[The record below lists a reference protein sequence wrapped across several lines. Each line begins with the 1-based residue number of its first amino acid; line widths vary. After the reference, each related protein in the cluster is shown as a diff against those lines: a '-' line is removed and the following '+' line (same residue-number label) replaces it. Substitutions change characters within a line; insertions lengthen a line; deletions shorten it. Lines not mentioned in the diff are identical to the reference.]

1 MTGFLPSLVN
11 RMNLGPAWLLPA
23 FTSLG
28 GSTHLLQSPVPRSIS
43 GDVFLGDRAGLLSY
57 MGSSACYRAPW
68 SIARATLANRR
79 AEMMNTLT
87 AVYFGNPVWAWT
99 AAALVAAVFFVVAA
113 VLKRFLRKRLES
125 HPDVAGLPRRMI
137 HQCVRNTSLLLVF
150 GASLWMVCLILAV
163 PDKWARVCQTLA
175 ILSGATQGAV
185 WIHSLITLLA
195 GQGGVRVTE
204 RNPGAATTVGALGLV
219 GKALLWTLM
228 ALLVLHNAGVNI
240 TALIA
245 GLGIGGVAVALAL
258 QTILADV
265 FASISIL
272 LDKPYQVGDFIA
284 VGDSMGTV
292 EAIGIKTTRL
302 RSLSGE
308 QLVFS
313 NGELLKSRIRNFMRM
328 TERRVEFSIGVAYST
343 PYLKVELI
351 PSMLREIISSNEQV
365 RLERAN
371 FKEFGEGSLTF
382 ECVYFVKDLSY
393 TVFLGVQ
400 ESINLEILRR
410 FQVEEIELA
419 HPQRTLYV
427 AQGVAPVRW

>member
-1 MTGFLPSLVN
+1 
-11 RMNLGPAWLLPA
+11 
-23 FTSLG
+23 
-28 GSTHLLQSPVPRSIS
+28 
-43 GDVFLGDRAGLLSY
+43 
-57 MGSSACYRAPW
+57 
-68 SIARATLANRR
+68 
-79 AEMMNTLT
+79 MNTLT
-87 AVYFGNPVWAWT
+87 TVYFGNPVWAWM
-99 AAALVAAVFFVVAA
+99 AAALVAALSIVVAA
-113 VLKRFLRKRLES
+113 ILKGFLPKRLEN
-125 HPDVAGLPRRMI
+125 HLDVAGLPRRMI
-137 HQCVRNTSLLLVF
+137 YQCARSSSLLLVF
-150 GASLWMVCLILAV
+150 GASLWLVCLILSL
-163 PDKWARVCQTLA
+163 PDKWERVCRTLA
-175 ILSGATQGAV
+175 ILSGAAQGAI
-185 WIHSLITLLA
+185 WIHSVITLLA
-195 GQGGVRVTE
+195 EQGEERATA
-204 RNPGAATTVGALGLV
+204 RNPGAATTVRALGLM
-219 GKALLWTLM
+219 GKAVLWTM
-228 ALLVLHNAGVNI
+228 IALLVLHNAGINI

-258 QTILADV
+258 QNILADV

-292 EAIGIKTTRL
+292 ERIGIKTTRL

-313 NGELLKSRIRNFMRM
+313 NGELLKSRIRNFRRM

-351 PSMLREIISSNEQV
+351 PSILREIISANEHV

-382 ECVYFVKDLSY
+382 ECVYFVEDLSY
-393 TVFLGVQ
+393 SVFLGVQ

-419 HPQRTLYV
+419 HPNRTLYI